1 MSSQITNNYMTE
13 PTSLNP
19 YITRK
24 LNNMDK
30 AKKFKK
36 EWDNLTRLYHK
47 TLKGLE
53 AMIDIQ
59 RQIQEIMKIVEE
71 INTTIMEMEETI
83 LKTSIN
89 NRMINAINI
98 LEISEYLRYLIQSN
112 IKDLLQSIPQWC
124 IMEKGKG
131 YDDTIGCTVVV
142 SVSTSCS
149 RCYNLALS
157 LRSPHVI

>member
-1 MSSQITNNYMTE
+1 MTNNYMTE
-13 PTSLNP
+13 PTSTNP

-36 EWDNLTRLYHK
+36 EQDNLTRLYHK

-59 RQIQEIMKIVEE
+59 RQIQEIMKIVKE
-71 INTTIMEMEETI
+71 INTTIMEIEETI

-89 NRMINAINI
+89 NKMINAINI
-98 LEISEYLRYLIQSN
+98 LKISEYLRYLIQSN
-112 IKDLLQSIPQWC
+112 IKDLLQSIPQ
-124 IMEKGKG
+124 
-131 YDDTIGCTVVV
+131 
-142 SVSTSCS
+142 
-149 RCYNLALS
+149 
-157 LRSPHVI
+157 